1 MILNMTKGESQTATL
16 NKMKKE
22 IIYTKNAPE
31 PIGPYN
37 QAVKIGKILYVS
49 GQIPLIPGKMEL
61 VNNDLEKETIQVMN
75 NIEAILLKANMTFS
89 NVAKTTIFLSDMK
102 NFEIVNKIYGRYFN
116 PKNAPARETVEVS
129 NLPKYVRL
137 EISVIA
143 SEID

>member
-1 MILNMTKGESQTATL
+1 MIKEENPIETFT
-16 NKMKKE
+16 KMKKE

-37 QAVKIGKILYVS
+37 QAVKIGKTLYVS

-61 VNNDLEKETIQVMN
+61 VNGDLEKETIQVMKN
-75 NIEAILLKANMTFS
+75 LEAIILKANMTFD
-89 NVAKTTIFLSDMK
+89 NIVKTTIFLSDMGD
-102 NFEIVNKIYGRYFN
+102 FEIINNIYGKYFD
-116 PKNAPARETVEVS
+116 PENAPARETVEVS

>member
-1 MILNMTKGESQTATL
+1 
-16 NKMKKE
+16 MKKE
-22 IIYTKNAPE
+22 IIFTKNAPE

-37 QAVKIGKILYVS
+37 QAIKIGKTLYVS

-61 VNNDLEKETIQVMN
+61 VNGNLEKETIQVMKN
-75 NIEAILLKANMTFS
+75 LEAVLLKANMTFD
-89 NVAKTTIFLSDMK
+89 NVVKTTIFLSDMD
-102 NFEIVNKIYGRYFN
+102 NFEIINKIYGKYFD
-116 PKNAPARETVEVS
+116 PENAPARETVEVS

>member
-1 MILNMTKGESQTATL
+1 MTKEENQTEIFT
-16 NKMKKE
+16 NMKKE

-37 QAVKIGKILYVS
+37 QAIKIGKTLYVS

-61 VNNDLEKETIQVMN
+61 VNGNLEKETIQVMKN
-75 NIEAILLKANMTFS
+75 LEAVLLKANMTFD
-89 NVAKTTIFLSDMK
+89 NVVKTTIFLSDMD
-102 NFEIVNKIYGRYFN
+102 NFEIINKIYGKYFD
-116 PKNAPARETVEVS
+116 PENAPARETVEVS

>member
-1 MILNMTKGESQTATL
+1 MIKEENQTEILNR
-16 NKMKKE
+16 MKKE
-22 IIYTKNAPE
+22 IIYTNDAPE

-37 QAVKIGKILYVS
+37 QAVKIGRTLYVS

-61 VNNDLEKETIQVMN
+61 VNNDLEKETIQVMK
-75 NIEAILLKANMTFS
+75 NIEAILLKANMTFG
-89 NVAKTTIFLSDMK
+89 NVVKTTIFLSDMR

-116 PKNAPARETVEVS
+116 PEKAPARETVEVS

>member
-1 MILNMTKGESQTATL
+1 MIKEESQTEIL
-16 NKMKKE
+16 NRMKKE
-22 IIYTKNAPE
+22 IIYTKDAPE

-37 QAVKIGKILYVS
+37 QGVKIGRTLYVS
-49 GQIPLIPGKMEL
+49 GQIPLIPGEMEL
-61 VNNDLEKETIQVMN
+61 VNNDLEKETIQVMK
-75 NIEAILLKANMTFS
+75 NIEAILLKANMTFG
-89 NVAKTTIFLSDMK
+89 NVVKTTIFLSDMR

-116 PKNAPARETVEVS
+116 PEKAPARETVEVS

>member
-1 MILNMTKGESQTATL
+1 MTKEGNLTEILNR
-16 NKMKKE
+16 MKKE
-22 IIYTKNAPE
+22 IIYTKDAPE

-37 QAVKIGKILYVS
+37 QAIKIERTLYIS

-61 VNNDLEKETIQVMN
+61 VNNDLEKETIQVMK
-75 NIEAILLKANMTFS
+75 NIEAILLKANMTFG
-89 NVAKTTIFLSDMK
+89 NVVKTTIFLSDMR

-116 PKNAPARETVEVS
+116 PEKAPARETVEVS

>member
-1 MILNMTKGESQTATL
+1 MINEENQTEFFT
-16 NKMKKE
+16 NMKKE

-37 QAVKIGKILYVS
+37 QAVKIGKKLYVS

-61 VNNDLEKETIQVMN
+61 IENNLEEETIQVMK
-75 NIEAILLKANMTFS
+75 NIEAILLKANMTFD
-89 NVAKTTIFLSDMK
+89 NVVKTTIFLTDME

-116 PKNAPARETVEVS
+116 IENAPARETVEVS

-137 EISVIA
+137 EISIIA
-143 SEID
+143 SEIY

>member
-1 MILNMTKGESQTATL
+1 MTKEENQTEIF
-16 NKMKKE
+16 NNMKKE

-61 VNNDLEKETIQVMN
+61 VNGNLEKETIQVMKN
-75 NIEAILLKANMTFS
+75 LEAVLLKANMTFD
-89 NVAKTTIFLSDMK
+89 NVVKTTIFLSDMD
-102 NFEIVNKIYGRYFN
+102 NFEIINKIYGKYFD
-116 PKNAPARETVEVS
+116 PENAPARETVEVS

>member
-1 MILNMTKGESQTATL
+1 MIKEENPIETFT
-16 NKMKKE
+16 KMKKE

-37 QAVKIGKILYVS
+37 QAVKIGKTLYVS
-49 GQIPLIPGKMEL
+49 GQIPLIPGKMVL
-61 VNNDLEKETIQVMN
+61 VNGDLEKETNQVMKN
-75 NIEAILLKANMTFS
+75 LEAIILKANMTFD
-89 NVAKTTIFLSDMK
+89 NIVKTTIFLSDMG
-102 NFEIVNKIYGRYFN
+102 NFGIVNRIYGKYFD
-116 PKNAPARETVEVS
+116 PENAPARETVEVS

>member
-1 MILNMTKGESQTATL
+1 MIKEENPTEILNR
-16 NKMKKE
+16 MKKE
-22 IIYTKNAPE
+22 IIYTKDAPE

-37 QAVKIGKILYVS
+37 QAIKIERTLYVS

-61 VNNDLEKETIQVMN
+61 VNNNLEKETTQVMK
-75 NIEAILLKANMTFS
+75 NIEAILLKANMTFG
-89 NVAKTTIFLSDMK
+89 NVVKTTIFLSDMR

-116 PKNAPARETVEVS
+116 PENAPARETVEVS

>member
-1 MILNMTKGESQTATL
+1 
-16 NKMKKE
+16 MKKE
-22 IIYTKNAPE
+22 IIYTKDAPE

-37 QAVKIGKILYVS
+37 QAIKIERTLYVS

-61 VNNDLEKETIQVMN
+61 VNNDLEKETTQVMK
-75 NIEAILLKANMTFS
+75 NIEAILLKANMTFD
-89 NVAKTTIFLSDMK
+89 NVVKTTIFLSDMR

-116 PKNAPARETVEVS
+116 PENAPARETVEVS

>member
-1 MILNMTKGESQTATL
+1 MIKEENPIETL
-16 NKMKKE
+16 INMKKE

-37 QAVKIGKILYVS
+37 QAVKIGKTLYVS

-61 VNNDLEKETIQVMN
+61 VNGDLEKETIQVIKN
-75 NIEAILLKANMTFS
+75 LEAIILEANMTFD
-89 NVAKTTIFLSDMK
+89 NIVKTTIFLSDMG
-102 NFEIVNKIYGRYFN
+102 NFETINKIYGKYFD
-116 PKNAPARETVEVS
+116 PENAPARETVEVS

-143 SEID
+143 VETD

>member
-1 MILNMTKGESQTATL
+1 
-16 NKMKKE
+16 MKKE

>member
-1 MILNMTKGESQTATL
+1 
-16 NKMKKE
+16 MKKE

-37 QAVKIGKILYVS
+37 QAVKIGKTLYVS

-61 VNNDLEKETIQVMN
+61 VNGDLEKETIQVMKN
-75 NIEAILLKANMTFS
+75 LEAIILEANMTFD
-89 NVAKTTIFLSDMK
+89 NIIKTTIFLSDMG
-102 NFEIVNKIYGRYFN
+102 NFEIINNIYGKYFD
-116 PKNAPARETVEVS
+116 PENAPARETVEVS

-143 SEID
+143 SETD

>member
-1 MILNMTKGESQTATL
+1 MIKEENPTEILNR
-16 NKMKKE
+16 MKKE
-22 IIYTKNAPE
+22 IIYTKDAPE

-37 QAVKIGKILYVS
+37 QGVKIGRTLYVS
-49 GQIPLIPGKMEL
+49 GQIPLIPGEMEL
-61 VNNDLEKETIQVMN
+61 VNNDLEKETIQVMK

-89 NVAKTTIFLSDMK
+89 NVVKTTIFLSDMR

-116 PKNAPARETVEVS
+116 PENAPARETVEVS

>member
-1 MILNMTKGESQTATL
+1 MIKEENPTEILNR
-16 NKMKKE
+16 MKKE
-22 IIYTKNAPE
+22 IIYTKDAPD

-37 QAVKIGKILYVS
+37 QAIKIERTLYVS

-61 VNNDLEKETIQVMN
+61 VNNDLEKETIQVMK
-75 NIEAILLKANMTFS
+75 NIEAILLKANMTFG
-89 NVAKTTIFLSDMK
+89 NVVKTTIFLSDMR

-116 PKNAPARETVEVS
+116 PEKAPARETVEVS

>member
-1 MILNMTKGESQTATL
+1 MIKEENPTEIFT
-16 NKMKKE
+16 NMKKE
-22 IIYTKNAPE
+22 IIYTKDAPE

-37 QAVKIGKILYVS
+37 QAVKIGKTLYVS

-61 VNNDLEKETIQVMN
+61 VSNDLEKETIQVMK
-75 NIEAILLKANMTFS
+75 NIEAILVKANMIFD
-89 NVAKTTIFLSDMK
+89 NVVKTTIFLSDMK
-102 NFEIVNKIYGRYFN
+102 NFEIVNKIYGRYFE
-116 PKNAPARETVEVS
+116 PEKAPARETVEVS

>member
-1 MILNMTKGESQTATL
+1 
-16 NKMKKE
+16 MKKE

-37 QAVKIGKILYVS
+37 QAVKIDKTLYVS

-61 VNNDLEKETIQVMN
+61 VNGDLEKETIQVMKN
-75 NIEAILLKANMTFS
+75 LEAIILEANMTFD
-89 NVAKTTIFLSDMK
+89 NIVKTTIFLSDMR
-102 NFEIVNKIYGRYFN
+102 NFEIINKIYGKYFD
-116 PKNAPARETVEVS
+116 PENAPARETGEVS

-143 SEID
+143 CETD

>member
-1 MILNMTKGESQTATL
+1 MIKEENPTEILNR
-16 NKMKKE
+16 MKKE
-22 IIYTKNAPE
+22 IIYTKDAPE

-37 QAVKIGKILYVS
+37 QAIKIERTLYIS

-61 VNNDLEKETIQVMN
+61 VNNDLEKETTQVMK
-75 NIEAILLKANMTFS
+75 NIEAILLKANMTFG
-89 NVAKTTIFLSDMK
+89 NVVKTTIFLSDMR

-116 PKNAPARETVEVS
+116 PENAPARETVEVS